1 MIVVVSIWPL
11 SFFANNLSITRDRR
25 DHRQTRDRNY
35 LRSLA
40 ITEDFWRSFR
50 SLTIANNHWR
60 SLTITE
66 ITYDRWRLWTI
77 TNDQWRS
84 LTITHDQFQRLT
96 IADDH
101 SRWLM
106 ITADRWRSRTMD
118 GDHWRSLTITM
129 AKKNQSLTYRLSHL
143 AYLLFSCFHRDT
155 KTRSRL
161 SQWRATQILCQ
172 CSSVCCRPSVYPSC
186 TLTVDQTDLS
196 KKKSQTCYT
205 NEKTG
210 HSSKRMLN
218 NGVLPT
224 ISGNTEESLCE
235 VKIKI

>member
-1 MIVVVSIWPL
+1 MTI
-11 SFFANNLSITRDRR
+11 AN
-25 DHRQTRDRNY
+25 DHSRSMSKADYRW
-35 LRSLA
+35 RSL
-40 ITEDFWRSFR
+40 TMTDDHGR
-50 SLTIANNHWR
+50 SLTITYDGWR
-60 SLTITE
+60 SLTIV
-66 ITYDRWRLWTI
+66 
-77 TNDQWRS
+77 ND
-84 LTITHDQFQRLT
+84 HD
-96 IADDH
+96 
-101 SRWLM
+101 
-106 ITADRWRSRTMD
+106 
-118 GDHWRSLTITM
+118 G
-129 AKKNQSLTYRLSHL
+129 KKKQSLTYRLSHL

-205 NEKTG
+205 NEETG